1 MRTPEPR
8 QWLTRIRLYARQ
20 MADGDLAALGAL
32 FDLVGPRLVRY
43 AAALLRNSTDAED
56 AVQAA
61 IIRLASRPE
70 SLADAELPWAY
81 CLKMV
86 RNEALRLMSKPSPTP
101 GLCTESIAAPYR
113 RWSVEEEELRQQV
126 ATAIHRLPAEQAEV
140 VILKIWESL
149 TFLEIAAVTGESPNT
164 VASRYRYAVG
174 KLQKSLE
181 SLAEEASDAVRQI

>member
-43 AAALLRNSTDAED
+43 AAALLRNTADAED

-61 IIRLASRPE
+61 IIRLAGRPE

-81 CLKMV
+81 CLRVV
-86 RNEALRLMSKPSPTP
+86 RNEALRLMAKPSPTA
-101 GLCTESIAAPYR
+101 GLCTESLAAPYR

-140 VILKIWESL
+140 VILKIWENL

-164 VASRYRYAVG
+164 AASRYRYAVG

-181 SLAEEASDAVRQI
+181 PFAEETPDAVRRI

>member
-43 AAALLRNSTDAED
+43 AAALLRNNADAED

-61 IIRLASRPE
+61 IIRLAGRPE

-81 CLKMV
+81 CLRVV
-86 RNEALRLMSKPSPTP
+86 RNEALRLMARPSPSA
-101 GLCTESIAAPYR
+101 GLQTESLAAPYR
-113 RWSVEEEELRQQV
+113 RWSIEEEELRQQV

-140 VILKIWESL
+140 VILKIWENL
-149 TFLEIAAVTGESPNT
+149 TFLEIAEVTGESPNT
-164 VASRYRYAVG
+164 AASRYRYAVG

-181 SLAEEASDAVRQI
+181 SLAEETSDAVRRC